1 MAKKTSKKTQPAKN
15 TQKSTH
21 TEQILAGPAEEQ
33 PRVLKEAKYKSF
45 SLQKKLTPVQVGP
58 TLPTALQLTRQAMG
72 VLKRNWKIFGILMLW
87 YGVINIV
94 FIQGLGSSDT
104 VTSTKATFDSIFTGS
119 FGHVLSGLAS
129 LSTLL
134 STSGQSSDSSSGSY
148 QFMWIIIVSLAFIWA
163 LREIYAHNKVR
174 VRDAFYQGMYP
185 LIPVALVLGMIA
197 VQMIPFVLGGTI
209 FSAVLSNGIAATW
222 IEASIWGL
230 LFLLLAILSIYFVSS
245 SIFALYIACLPD
257 TTPVVAL
264 RSARQLVANRRWR
277 VIRKI
282 LFLPL
287 LIAVINAVVMLPFLI
302 FIPAA
307 ALWIFYV
314 LTMINFAIIHSYYY
328 ALYRSLL

>member
-1 MAKKTSKKTQPAKN
+1 MAKKTSKKTQPEKTAK
-15 TQKSTH
+15 KSAPKSEPLGTV
-21 TEQILAGPAEEQ
+21 EEH
-33 PRVLKEAKYKSF
+33 PRVVKEAKYKSF

-58 TLPTALQLTRQAMG
+58 TLPTALQLTRRALG
-72 VLKRNWKIFGILMLW
+72 VIKRNWKLFGVLVLW
-87 YGVINIV
+87 YGIINII

-104 VTSTKATFDSIFTGS
+104 VTSAKATFDSAFTGS

-129 LSTLL
+129 LSTLV

-148 QFMWIIIVSLAFIWA
+148 QFIWIMIVSLAFIWA
-163 LREIYAHNKVR
+163 LREVYAKNKIR
-174 VRDAFYQGMYP
+174 ARDAFYQGMYP

-197 VQMIPFVLGGTI
+197 IQMIPFVLGGTI
-209 FSAVLSNGIAATW
+209 FSAVISNGIATTW

-230 LFLLLAILSIYFVSS
+230 LFLLLAILSIYFISS
-245 SIFALYIACLPD
+245 SIFALYIACLPG
-257 TTPVVAL
+257 TKPMVAL

-287 LIAVINAVVMLPFLI
+287 LIIVLNAIIMLPFLM
-302 FIPAA
+302 FVPVA
-307 ALWIFYV
+307 ALWIFYI